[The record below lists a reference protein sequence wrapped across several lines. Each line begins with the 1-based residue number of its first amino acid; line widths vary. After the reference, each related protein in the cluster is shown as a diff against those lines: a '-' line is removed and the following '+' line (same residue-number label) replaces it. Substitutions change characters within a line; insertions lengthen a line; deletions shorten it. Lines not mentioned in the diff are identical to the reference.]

1 MKVVGFTFVR
11 NGVIYDYPFL
21 ESIHSLLPLCDEL
34 IVAVGRSDDNTLEQ
48 IQSLQSS
55 KIRIIETIWDDTLRK
70 SGTILSQQT
79 NLALDQVAGDWAIYL
94 QADEVL
100 HEKDYPI
107 IKNAMTL
114 YQSMNEVEGLLFR
127 YKHFYGSYKY
137 IGDSQRWYRR
147 EIRIVRPSSKVR
159 SWGDAQGFRI
169 DGQKLRVKLI
179 NATIYHYGWV
189 KPPDIQQLKQKY
201 FNKLWHSDEWVKQ
214 RIGEMAEYDYC
225 QGGKLKLFEDAH
237 PAVMNERVHKQ
248 NWYFRY
254 EQNKVQQPL
263 KEKLLD
269 LVEKRFGWRIGE
281 YKNYIII

>member
-1 MKVVGFTFVR
+1 MKVVGFTFIR

-21 ESIHSLLPLCDEL
+21 ESIHSLLPLCDEV

-48 IQSLQSS
+48 IKSFQSS
-55 KIRIIETIWDDTLRK
+55 KVRIIETVWDDSLRK

-100 HEKDYPI
+100 HEKDYPT

-114 YQSMNEVEGLLFR
+114 YQNMNEVEGLLFH
-127 YKHFYGSYKY
+127 YKHFYGSYNY
-137 IGDSQRWYRR
+137 IGDSRRWYRR
-147 EIRIVRPSSKVR
+147 EIRIVRPLNKVR

-169 DGQKLRVKLI
+169 DGRKLHVKLI
-179 NATIYHYGWV
+179 DATVYHYGWV

-201 FNKLWHSDEWVKQ
+201 FNKLWHSDEWVDQ
-214 RIGEMAEYDYC
+214 NVGEMVEYDYC
-225 QGGKLKLFEDAH
+225 QGGKLKLFEGIH
-237 PAVMNERVHKQ
+237 PAVMSERVHKQ
-248 NWYFRY
+248 NWHFRY
-254 EQNKVQQPL
+254 DQNKVHQPL

-269 LVEKRFGWRIGE
+269 LIEVQYGWRIGE
-281 YKNYIII
+281 YKNYVMI